1 MVQEASEIN
10 RRLMELI
17 DTAAFIVCLDDG
29 SPSNPTER
37 ANQFLVGEISN
48 RWSDK
53 ILQLVVCDNGA
64 SAYLCEHAIVDG
76 GTVKQINES
85 MKSAILDH
93 NKEMPCEESTND
105 LDYSSDEIENYAFE
119 SNSEI
124 DKSISRVEE
133 HFMAAKPAIEY
144 SHFACTTFGT
154 NFLRNHRC
162 APKAG
167 YQLVIQLASL
177 RYFDYQPPSWET
189 ISMRPFYKGR
199 VEIIQTV
206 LPPLF
211 EFCASMHAKTGPA
224 IYLRSL
230 FSEAAKA
237 HTNTTTR
244 ISRGGGFAGHLYA
257 LQEVV
262 EESEELPLLFSDP
275 TYANTRP
282 GKIMTSCVPWR
293 DSLQEAG
300 FLLPDPEALYVHYEV
315 NDERYVYC
323 GPMSTG
329 DFQ

>member
-1 MVQEASEIN
+1 MQEASEVN
-10 RRLMELI
+10 RTLMALI
-17 DTAAFIVCLDDG
+17 DAAAFIICLDDG

-53 ILQLVVCDNGA
+53 ILQFVVCENGA

-85 MKSAILDH
+85 IKSAILNH
-93 NKEMPCEESTND
+93 GKETQCEEATND
-105 LDYSSDEIENYAFE
+105 LDYDSDEIERYAFE
-119 SNSEI
+119 SNPEI
-124 DKSISRVEE
+124 DKNISRVQE
-133 HFMAAKPAIEY
+133 HFNAAKPAIEY
-144 SHFACTTFGT
+144 SHFACTSFGT
-154 NFLRNHRC
+154 TFLRNHRC

-167 YQLVIQLASL
+167 YQIVIQLASR
-177 RYFDYQPPSWET
+177 RYFGYQPPSWET

-199 VEIIQTV
+199 VEIIQTA

-211 EFCASMHAKTGPA
+211 EFCASMQDKTRSA
-224 IYLRSL
+224 SYRRSL
-230 FSEAAKA
+230 SYEAAKA
-237 HTNTTTR
+237 LTNTMTR
-244 ISRGGGFAGHLYA
+244 ISRGGGFASHLYA

-262 EESEELPLLFSDP
+262 EEGEELPLLFLDP

-282 GKIMTSCVPWR
+282 RKIMTSSVPWQ

-300 FLLPDPEALYVHYEV
+300 FALPDPESLWVQYEV
-315 NDERYVYC
+315 DNDRYVYC